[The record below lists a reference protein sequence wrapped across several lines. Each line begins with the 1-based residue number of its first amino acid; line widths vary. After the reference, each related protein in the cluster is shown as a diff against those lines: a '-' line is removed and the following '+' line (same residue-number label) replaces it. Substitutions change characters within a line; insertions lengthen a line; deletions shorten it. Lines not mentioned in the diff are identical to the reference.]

1 MGDEGVAM
9 STVGTMD
16 VIWTAA
22 LGAIGVAFI
31 LAVIVPSWPARRG

>member
-1 MGDEGVAM
+1 M
-9 STVGTMD
+9 STVGTKD

-31 LAVIVPSWPARRG
+31 VPVIALPWPARRG